1 MTKKSKKKTNI
12 KPNRNKSSNKT
23 LSQKNKNQK
32 IKNNI
37 NKEILLAILLLFTCI
52 LITVLIVKNNKNNN
66 KINHLEKELTIA
78 NNKIQEQNKK
88 INNCNEIINPNKSLN
103 NVKIE
108 NPATKIPILTFH
120 RIVDSES
127 KEKYFKDNKW
137 VNDLE
142 VTDNELK
149 YLYNNGWKTIDLDE
163 FYCWYNKDCEFP
175 EKTFV
180 ITIDDGD
187 SEAYYNLLPILKRY
201 NFKATMFAIG
211 SLIPDVTE
219 NLEEPIQKKLGMDK
233 IKELRNTN
241 SLLQVESHTYN
252 LHYTKDGQKA
262 VQTKTEEELKEDF
275 ENGEKYNFKYLAYP
289 YGKYTKNML
298 NVVSNTKIKLAFLF
312 HNYDYARRT
321 DGKYEIQRLK
331 VDGWM
336 SVEEFKK
343 IFDYAK

>member
-1 MTKKSKKKTNI
+1 MAK
-12 KPNRNKSSNKT
+12 
-23 LSQKNKNQK
+23 KNQK
-32 IKNNI
+32 KKNNY
-37 NKEILLAILLLFTCI
+37 NKKKNTTKNNKILNSNIAKICIFILLLLTSLLIII
-52 LITVLIVKNNKNNN
+52 LITKNINANN
-66 KINHLEKELTIA
+66 KIKDLEKELTIA
-78 NNKIQEQNKK
+78 NNKILDQNKK
-88 INNCNEIINPNKSLN
+88 INDFNNIIKPAQSINNIDIKNKA
-103 NVKIE
+103 V
-108 NPATKIPILTFH
+108 KIPILTFH

-211 SLIPDVTE
+211 SLIPNVTE
-219 NLEEPIQKKLGMDK
+219 KLEEPTKKHLGLDK
-233 IKELRNTN
+233 IKELRDTN

-252 LHYTKDGQKA
+252 LHYTKDNKKA
-262 VQTKTEEELKEDF
+262 VQFKTKAELEEDF
-275 ENGEKYNFKYLAYP
+275 ALNEKYNFKYLAYP
-289 YGKYTKNML
+289 YGKYTKDML
-298 NVVSNTKIKLAFLF
+298 SVVSNTKIKLAFLF

>member
-1 MTKKSKKKTNI
+1 MNKKSKKKTNI
-12 KPNRNKSSNKT
+12 KTSSNRT
-23 LSQKNKNQK
+23 LFTKNKNQK

-52 LITVLIVKNNKNNN
+52 LITALIVKNNKINN

-201 NFKATMFAIG
+201 NFKATLFAIG

>member
-1 MTKKSKKKTNI
+1 MPKKYIYADSVDNF
-12 KPNRNKSSNKT
+12 
-23 LSQKNKNQK
+23 
-32 IKNNI
+32 
-37 NKEILLAILLLFTCI
+37 EILLYRCLSYLYETRTR
-52 LITVLIVKNNKNNN
+52 TVGTSI
-66 KINHLEKELTIA
+66 
-78 NNKIQEQNKK
+78 
-88 INNCNEIINPNKSLN
+88 NEILELCHCSIYSKGNREITHRIKALFNIFIVRSDLTWNNQCDYKSLN

-201 NFKATMFAIG
+201 NFKATLFAIG

-336 SVEEFKK
+336 SLEEFKK

>member
-1 MTKKSKKKTNI
+1 M
-12 KPNRNKSSNKT
+12 
-23 LSQKNKNQK
+23 
-32 IKNNI
+32 
-37 NKEILLAILLLFTCI
+37 
-52 LITVLIVKNNKNNN
+52 
-66 KINHLEKELTIA
+66 
-78 NNKIQEQNKK
+78 
-88 INNCNEIINPNKSLN
+88 
-103 NVKIE
+103 
-108 NPATKIPILTFH
+108 
-120 RIVDSES
+120 
-127 KEKYFKDNKW
+127 
-137 VNDLE
+137 
-142 VTDNELK
+142 
-149 YLYNNGWKTIDLDE
+149 YNNGWKTIDLDE

-252 LHYTKDGQKA
+252 LHYTKNGQKA